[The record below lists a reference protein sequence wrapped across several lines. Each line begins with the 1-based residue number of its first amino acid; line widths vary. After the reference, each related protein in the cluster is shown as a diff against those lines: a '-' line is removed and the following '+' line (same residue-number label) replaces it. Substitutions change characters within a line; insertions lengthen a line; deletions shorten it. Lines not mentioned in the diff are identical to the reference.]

1 MNDTFIWG
9 LIVIGLLN
17 LALLIVLLLRGD
29 KLGAGEVREELRQ
42 GRAESAQKA
51 REQRD
56 EISKS
61 LGNLSDLQ
69 RNQLDAM
76 RNQILETGKNNAE
89 SLEKIRQTFD
99 TRVKE
104 MQDSN
109 EKKLDQMRQTVDEK
123 LQTTLEKRLGESFK
137 LVSERLE
144 AVQRGL
150 GEMQNLATGVGDLK
164 RVLTNVKTRGT
175 WAEVQLG
182 NLLEQM
188 LVPSQFA
195 RNVKTRDD
203 SNDLIEYA
211 VKLPGSSQD
220 PGNPVWL
227 PIDSKFP
234 QEDYL
239 RLQEAAESG
248 DPDAVQKTTE
258 ALAKTIRIE
267 GERISKYLNPPK
279 TTDFAIMFL
288 PTEGLYAEV
297 VRHPSLSDDL
307 QRKFNIVVAGPTTL
321 AALLNSFAMGFRTL
335 AISEQ
340 SAEVWKVL
348 GAVKTEFGKFG
359 GILTKVK
366 KQLDTAS
373 KSIDQ
378 TEMRAKAMERTLRGV
393 ESLPEVEA
401 TSLFPSDPLAIIEN
415 ETDIEIVED

>member
-1 MNDTFIWG
+1 MTETLMWG

-17 LALLIVLLLRGD
+17 FALLLVLLLRGD
-29 KLGAGEVREELRQ
+29 KSSGGEIREELRF
-42 GRAESAQKA
+42 GRTEAAQAA

-61 LGNLSDLQ
+61 LGVLSELQ
-69 RNQLDAM
+69 RTQLEAM
-76 RNQILETGKNNAE
+76 SNQIQVTGRNNTE

-188 LVPSQFA
+188 LAPSQFA

-211 VKLPGSSQD
+211 VKLPGSSED
-220 PGNPVWL
+220 HDNPVWL

-248 DPDAVQKTTE
+248 DPEAVQKATD

-267 GERISKYLNPPK
+267 GERISKYLNPPR

-307 QRKFNIVVAGPTTL
+307 QKKFNIVVAGPTTL

-359 GILTKVK
+359 GMLSKVK

-373 KSIDQ
+373 RSIDQ
-378 TEMRAKAMERTLRGV
+378 TEVRARAMERTLRGV
-393 ESLPEVEA
+393 ESLPEGEA
-401 TSLFPSDPLAIIEN
+401 NSLFPSDPLAAIE
-415 ETDIEIVED
+415 DAIDGEIVED